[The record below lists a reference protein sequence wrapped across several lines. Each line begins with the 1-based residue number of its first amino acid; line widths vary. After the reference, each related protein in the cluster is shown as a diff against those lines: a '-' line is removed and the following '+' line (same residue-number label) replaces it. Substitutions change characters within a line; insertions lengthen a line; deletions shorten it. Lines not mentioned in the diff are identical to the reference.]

1 MAKSSNEEPAKIQRR
16 ASGPNDF
23 AKAIGTKD
31 SKLQTLRMRKLVNLL
46 KFSEG
51 DDSDAQSLIL
61 ESATQAFIDMAPKD
75 DIERMLVTQMIGT
88 HEAATECLRR
98 AMIQGQG
105 IEARDVNLKHAEK
118 LMAVYTK
125 QIEAL
130 NKHRGKGQQ
139 KITVKHVNVEAGGQ
153 AIVGNVDARK
163 SASASKEAVPVL
175 EKSGEMPIDV
185 TPARKRSKLKR

>member
-1 MAKSSNEEPAKIQRR
+1 MVKSSDEEPAKTQLRVGGR
-16 ASGPNDF
+16 KDF
-23 AKAIGTKD
+23 AKAFGTED
-31 SKLQTLRMRKLVNLL
+31 SKLRNHRMLSLVNLL
-46 KFSEG
+46 KFNEG
-51 DDSDAQSLIL
+51 DDSDTQNLIAV
-61 ESATQAFIDMAPKD
+61 SATQAFIDMAPKD

>member
-1 MAKSSNEEPAKIQRR
+1 MVKSSDDEPAKTQLRVGGRKDI
-16 ASGPNDF
+16 
-23 AKAIGTKD
+23 AKAFGTED
-31 SKLQTLRMRKLVNLL
+31 SKLKNHRILSLLNLL

-51 DDSDAQSLIL
+51 DDSDTRNLIVV
-61 ESATQAFIDMAPKD
+61 SATQAFIDMGPKD

-98 AMIQGQG
+98 AMMQGQG

-118 LMAVYTK
+118 LMAVYIK
-125 QIEAL
+125 QTEAL

-139 KITVKHVNVEAGGQ
+139 KITVKHVNVESGGQ
-153 AIVGNVDARK
+153 ATVGNVEAGK
-163 SASASKEAVPVL
+163 PASVSNEAAPAL

-185 TPARKRSKLKR
+185 TPARKRSKLKK

>member
-1 MAKSSNEEPAKIQRR
+1 MANSSEEKPAKTQLR
-16 ASGPNDF
+16 AGRIKGF
-23 AKAIGTKD
+23 AKAFGTED
-31 SKLQTLRMRKLVNLL
+31 TKLQNHRMLSLVNLL

-51 DDSDAQSLIL
+51 DGSDTQNLMVI
-61 ESATQAFIDMAPKD
+61 SATQAFIDMAPKD

-139 KITVKHVNVEAGGQ
+139 KITVKHVNVESGGQ

-163 SASASKEAVPVL
+163 PASVSNEAVPAL
-175 EKSGEMPIDV
+175 EWPSEMPIDV

>member
-163 SASASKEAVPVL
+163 PASVSKEAVPVL
-175 EKSGEMPIDV
+175 EQPNEMPIDV

>member
-1 MAKSSNEEPAKIQRR
+1 MANSSEEKPAKAQLR
-16 ASGPNDF
+16 AGRIKGF
-23 AKAIGTKD
+23 AKAFGTED
-31 SKLQTLRMRKLVNLL
+31 SKLQNHRMLALAKLL

-51 DDSDAQSLIL
+51 DDSDTQNLMVI
-61 ESATQAFIDMAPKD
+61 SATQAFIDIAPKD

-105 IEARDVNLKHAEK
+105 FESRDVNLKHAEK

-139 KITVKHVNVEAGGQ
+139 KITVKYVNVESGGQ
-153 AIVGNVDARK
+153 AIVGSVEAGK
-163 SASASKEAVPVL
+163 PASASKEAAPAL
-175 EKSGEMPIDV
+175 EQPREMPIDV
-185 TPARKRSKLKR
+185 TPARKPSKAKR

>member
-1 MAKSSNEEPAKIQRR
+1 MVKSSEEEPAKTQLSVGGRK
-16 ASGPNDF
+16 DF
-23 AKAIGTKD
+23 AKAFGTED
-31 SKLQTLRMRKLVNLL
+31 SKLRNHRMLSRVNLL

-51 DDSDAQSLIL
+51 DDSDKQNLIMV
-61 ESATQAFIDMAPKD
+61 SATQAFIDMAPKD
-75 DIERMLVTQMIGT
+75 DIERMLVTQMIGA

-98 AMIQGQG
+98 AMIEGQG

-139 KITVKHVNVEAGGQ
+139 KITVKHVNVESGGQ
-153 AIVGNVDARK
+153 AIVGNVEARK
-163 SASASKEAVPVL
+163 SASASKEAAPAL
-175 EKSGEMPIDV
+175 EQPHEMPIDV
-185 TPARKRSKLKR
+185 TPARKRPKLKR

>member
-1 MAKSSNEEPAKIQRR
+1 MVKSSDEEPAKTQLRVGGR
-16 ASGPNDF
+16 KDF
-23 AKAIGTKD
+23 AKAFGTED
-31 SKLQTLRMRKLVNLL
+31 SKLRNHRMLSLVNLL
-46 KFSEG
+46 KFNEG
-51 DDSDAQSLIL
+51 DDSDTQNLIAV
-61 ESATQAFIDMAPKD
+61 SATQAFIDMAPKD

-163 SASASKEAVPVL
+163 PASVSKEAVPVL
-175 EKSGEMPIDV
+175 EQPNEMPIDV

>member
-1 MAKSSNEEPAKIQRR
+1 MVKSSDDEPAKTQLCVGGLKDI
-16 ASGPNDF
+16 
-23 AKAIGTKD
+23 AKAFGTED
-31 SKLQTLRMRKLVNLL
+31 SKLQNHRMLSLIRLL

-51 DDSDAQSLIL
+51 DDSDTRNLIAV
-61 ESATQAFIDMAPKD
+61 SATQAFIDMGPKD
-75 DIERMLVTQMIGT
+75 DIEQMLVTQMIGT